1 MTHTH
6 TNATRLSI
14 CALCL
19 FLVPGFVPRVWAGGI
34 ITFDPMTYIED
45 LSSAL
50 SGVQQEANTVE
61 SDLYEG
67 EMLRYQIA
75 QLKNL
80 NPDAVSGMLGNGGLG
95 QQVQAYQNMLY
106 GLDNVYGSVHQL
118 RSMINGQNQMIESTG
133 LGSGTRNWS
142 AHLAAAVK
150 MGQKQ
155 GTSTV
160 GAMKASYA
168 ALQTAQSNI
177 RALKQDEQ
185 QVSVA
190 NPTTRGQMTVMNAQ
204 LSLVARQNQS
214 LIGVLGPD
222 IVAQENH
229 LNSQAAERVYKNQA
243 RLLAAKKQQQEN
255 ANFKKNT
262 AASGQALICAGIQA
276 IDKNPVARKEAGH
289 VKTGCRP

>member
-1 MTHTH
+1 MTHT
-6 TNATRLSI
+6 TFATRLSI
-14 CALCL
+14 FALSL
-19 FLVPGFVPRVWAGGI
+19 FLVPGIFPRAWAGGA
-34 ITFDPMTYIED
+34 ITFDPMTYVED
-45 LSSAL
+45 LSRAL
-50 SGVQQEANTVE
+50 SGVQEEANSVE

-80 NPDAVSGMLGNGGLG
+80 NPNAVSGMLANGGLS

-106 GLDNVYGSVHQL
+106 GLDNVYGSVRQL
-118 RSMINGQNQMIESTG
+118 KSMVNGQNQMIESTG
-133 LGSGTRNWS
+133 LGGGTQNWS
-142 AHLAAAVK
+142 AHLAAAVN
-150 MGQKQ
+150 MGKKQ

-168 ALQTAQSNI
+168 ALQTANSNI

-185 QVSVA
+185 QVSAA

-222 IVAQENH
+222 IVAQESH
-229 LNSQAAERVYKNQA
+229 LNAQAAEKVYKNRA
-243 RLLAAKKQQQEN
+243 RLLAAKKQAQEN
-255 ANFKKNT
+255 ANFKKNN
-262 AASGQALICAGIQA
+262 AASGQALICAGIRA
-276 IDKNPVARKEAGH
+276 INKNPVARKEAGN
-289 VKTGCRP
+289 VNTGCHP